1 MTGWARFGP
10 RALSLTHWTV
20 KAISFFLRP
29 ELRPTCREFKDK
41 KMWVQI
47 GSSDPFPVGL
57 RVWFL
62 AFCRPLL
69 LVNDGRHWCFLWI
82 NYLHLHQWQRTAR
95 RGRPG
100 LEPGHTPENYCW
112 ENTHTHTRTCVYT
125 TQTYRIEPSF
135 IRSAKLHRRLTI
147 RADQRR
153 LVWLLSGTV
162 SITMTHTQ
170 KTTSLY
176 LRQSD
181 ASHI

>member
-1 MTGWARFGP
+1 MKLWWAVIKWQDGP
-10 RALSLTHWTV
+10 DWVHGPWVWHIEQL
-20 KAISFFLRP
+20 KPFIFLRP

-47 GSSDPFPVGL
+47 CSSDPFPVGL

-112 ENTHTHTRTCVYT
+112 ENTHTHTHVCVHNT
-125 TQTYRIEPSF
+125 NLQNWTFIHSFCKTSQTSDNKSRPAE
-135 IRSAKLHRRLTI
+135 ACL
-147 RADQRR
+147 A
-153 LVWLLSGTV
+153 TV
-162 SITMTHTQ
+162 
-170 KTTSLY
+170 
-176 LRQSD
+176 RD
-181 ASHI
+181 C